1 MKKNLMLVIIDKDYC
16 NFLRSFDNR
25 VPFNFN
31 KKELRPFI
39 GVLFEVNKCLYFAP
53 LSSPKAKHL
62 KLKNNIDFLKIDE
75 GKLGAINFNNMIP
88 VTLKNIEKLDL
99 NINESLNKDEF
110 SYKKLLIEQ
119 YFWLNRNFK
128 KLSEKSQ
135 LLYNKYNDNT
145 LLKNVRDRCCNFKLL
160 EEKCLEY
167 NN

>member
-1 MKKNLMLVIIDKDYC
+1 MLVIIDKDYC